1 MDKILFVHY
10 ILETAFSCQGLLNQM
25 KQDLNLETVHLN
37 VYRSIVELVYM
48 QTSYLSFSSK
58 SVFGLCKL
66 DEEKTIAGT
75 AIAHRWVKVKRNSM
89 WDQVELAAT
98 PEVKTPSQSLFIRPD
113 QSQHL
118 LIASTATARGRGPCQ
133 LPCQPPPSA
142 TLPELTRPSAML
154 RPKMVKMDEELGAY
168 SSQHLRL
175 RRDAHRTLL
184 GSYNQNSY

>member
-58 SVFGLCKL
+58 SV
-66 DEEKTIAGT
+66 TIAGT
-75 AIAHRWVKVKRNSM
+75 AIAHRWVEVKRNSV
-89 WDQVELAAT
+89 W
-98 PEVKTPSQSLFIRPD
+98 
-113 QSQHL
+113 
-118 LIASTATARGRGPCQ
+118 
-133 LPCQPPPSA
+133 
-142 TLPELTRPSAML
+142 LPELTRPSAML